1 MIPVEE
7 SPEGSGP
14 GEGRASSSTPHGGQG
29 LYRSHLLPRTGRGW
43 VAVVSFLVLFALV
56 EPPFVFSFANR
67 IEPWVFGLPFLYA
80 YLLVIYMGLI
90 AVLLWAMG
98 QRL

>member
-7 SPEGSGP
+7 LPGRSGP
-14 GEGRASSSTPHGGQG
+14 GEGPSGSGTPHEGRG

-56 EPPFVFSFANR
+56 EPPFVYSWANR
-67 IEPWVFGLPFLYA
+67 IEPWILGLPFLYA
-80 YLLVIYMGLI
+80 YLLVIYAGLI